1 MKRGSFSEDTEVIL
15 TSHQVAIIYIYIYV
29 KHVSCKN
36 IILEGIKRCKKWL
49 KIHAN
54 SLSDALVPSQKKIA
68 CGAGPPA
75 ALRGFGIYARN
86 AQSMPDSCQK
96 AWIPPP
102 WPRSSAREDNTSN
115 SSVKA
120 RGFLT
125 HYCAQFQVFASSA
138 RTAPE

>member
-96 AWIPPP
+96 ACVGGCL
-102 WPRSSAREDNTSN
+102 SVAEDTTGVVLVVSRDVNQTVN
-115 SSVKA
+115 
-120 RGFLT
+120 L
-125 HYCAQFQVFASSA
+125 
-138 RTAPE
+138 